1 VLKNHKIS
9 LEGQLVLVT
18 GASGY
23 LGSHMARALY
33 DAGARVIMHGRST
46 EKLHQVRAQLFGDVT
61 PATGG
66 ERLFCLAGDLGT
78 RDSAK
83 AYLHELIATTAVP
96 DILVNCMG
104 HAEDKPFV
112 FHKPGDSGASFAANL
127 YPLVHISEA
136 LLPHWQTRAS
146 GNLINMAS
154 ITGLVG
160 QPMRSLYGAAK
171 GAVIAYCKTLARRH
185 AADNIRVNCIAPQV
199 VTGGLADKMNP
210 KIKALLQATTPI
222 RRDCVAA
229 DLVAPLL
236 MLASQ
241 SQGFMTGEVVN
252 VTGGLVT
259 W

>member
-1 VLKNHKIS
+1 MLLQN
-9 LEGQLVLVT
+9 QWVLVT

-23 LGSHMARALY
+23 LGSHMAHALY
-33 DAGARVIMHGRST
+33 EAGANVIMHGRDN
-46 EKLHQVRAQLFGDVT
+46 EKLQQVRDQLFGN
-61 PATGG
+61 AQS
-66 ERLFCLAGDLGT
+66 RLIILSGDLSSRT
-78 RDSAK
+78 A
-83 AYLHELIATTAVP
+83 AQVYMAQLIAEHGVP
-96 DILVNCMG
+96 DIMVNCMG

-112 FHKPGDSGASFAANL
+112 FHKSGDSRASFAANL
-127 YPLVHISEA
+127 HPFVHICEA
-136 LLPHWQTRAS
+136 LLPHWQSRAS

-171 GAVIAYCKTLARRH
+171 AAVIAYCKMLARRH

-222 RRDCVAA
+222 KRDCVAA

-236 MLASQ
+236 MLATQ
-241 SQGFMTGEVVN
+241 SNGFITGEVVN

>member
-1 VLKNHKIS
+1 MLLHN
-9 LEGQLVLVT
+9 QWVLVT

-23 LGSHMARALY
+23 LGSQMARALY
-33 DAGARVIMHGRST
+33 DAGASVVLHGRDK
-46 EKLHQVRAQLFGDVT
+46 EKLLQVHHQIAPDDHKRIICA
-61 PATGG
+61 
-66 ERLFCLAGDLGT
+66 AGDLSS
-78 RDSAK
+78 RSA
-83 AYLHELIATTAVP
+83 AQTYINELMAQIGVP
-96 DILVNCMG
+96 DILLNCMG
-104 HAEDKPFV
+104 HAEDKPIV
-112 FHKPGDSGASFAANL
+112 FHKPEDCRASFAANL
-127 YPLVHISEA
+127 HPFVHICEA
-136 LLPHWQTRAS
+136 LLPHWQTRGN

-171 GAVIAYCKTLARRH
+171 GAVIAYCKMLARRH

-199 VTGGLADKMNP
+199 VTGGLADKMSP

-222 RRDCVAA
+222 KRDCTAA

-241 SQGFMTGEVVN
+241 GNGFITGEVVN

>member
-1 VLKNHKIS
+1 MVLKDHN
-9 LEGQLVLVT
+9 LPLTGQRVLVT

-33 DAGARVIMHGRST
+33 DAGARVILHGRNA
-46 EKLHQVRAQLFGDVT
+46 EKLDQVRAELFGDV
-61 PATGG
+61 AGSG
-66 ERLFCLAGDLGT
+66 RLICLPGDLNS
-78 RDSAK
+78 RESAQ
-83 AYLHELIATTAVP
+83 AYLHNLITATAVP

-112 FHKPGDSGASFAANL
+112 FHQPGDSRASFAANL
-127 YPLVHISEA
+127 HPFVHISEA
-136 LLPHWQTRAS
+136 LLPHWQARAN

-185 AADNIRVNCIAPQV
+185 AVDNIRVNCIAPQV

-222 RRDCVAA
+222 QRDCVAA

-236 MLASQ
+236 MLATQ

-252 VTGGLVT
+252 VTGGLIT

>member
-1 VLKNHKIS
+1 MSNHHTIS
-9 LEGQLVLVT
+9 LDGQWVLVT

-23 LGSHMARALY
+23 LGSQMARALY
-33 DAGARVIMHGRST
+33 DAGARVVMHGRNA
-46 EKLHQVRAQLFGDVT
+46 EKLQQLRTQAFAD
-61 PATGG
+61 AADS
-66 ERLFCLAGDLGT
+66 ERLYWLAGDLDT
-78 RDSAK
+78 RESAD
-83 AYLHELIATTAVP
+83 AYLRQVIAATAVP
-96 DILVNCMG
+96 DILVNCIG

-112 FHKPGDSGASFAANL
+112 FHKAGDPSASFAANL

-136 LLPHWQTRAS
+136 LIPHWQARAS
-146 GNLINMAS
+146 GNLINLAS

-199 VTGGLADKMNP
+199 VSGGLADKMNP

-222 RRDCVAA
+222 QRDCVAA

-241 SQGFMTGEVVN
+241 SQGFITGEVVN
-252 VTGGLVT
+252 VTGGLIT

>member
-1 VLKNHKIS
+1 MSNHHTIS
-9 LEGQLVLVT
+9 LDGQWVLVT

-23 LGSHMARALY
+23 LGSQMARALY
-33 DAGARVIMHGRST
+33 DAGAKVVLHGRNA
-46 EKLHQVRAQLFGDVT
+46 EKLQQLRAQTFAD
-61 PATGG
+61 ATDS
-66 ERLFCLAGDLGT
+66 ERLYWLAGDLDT
-78 RDSAK
+78 RESAQ
-83 AYLHELIATTAVP
+83 AYLRQVIATTAVP
-96 DILVNCMG
+96 DILVNCIG

-112 FHKPGDSGASFAANL
+112 FHKAGDVGASFAANL
-127 YPLVHISEA
+127 YPLVHITEA
-136 LLPHWQTRAS
+136 LLPHWQARAS
-146 GNLINMAS
+146 GNLINLAS

-185 AADNIRVNCIAPQV
+185 AADNIRVNCLAPQV
-199 VTGGLADKMNP
+199 VSGGLANKMNP

-222 RRDCVAA
+222 QRDCVAA

-241 SQGFMTGEVVN
+241 SQGFITGEVVN
-252 VTGGLVT
+252 ITGGLIT